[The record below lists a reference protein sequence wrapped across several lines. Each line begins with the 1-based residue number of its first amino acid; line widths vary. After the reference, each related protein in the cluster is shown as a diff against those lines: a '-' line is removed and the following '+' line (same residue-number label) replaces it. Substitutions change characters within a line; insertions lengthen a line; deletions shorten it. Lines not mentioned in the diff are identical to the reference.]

1 MNNAIN
7 IALVGASGVVG
18 SKIISLLEKKNINI
32 NNFYPLGSSSVGK
45 EVSFKS
51 KTYIIED
58 LSDFDSSK
66 VHLAI
71 FSAGSKVAKEYANEF
86 VSNGAYVIDLSSE
99 FRYDEDVPL
108 IIPEINGNI
117 LKDVKKPLLIANPNC
132 SVSQLLMAIE
142 PIHKNFDVDLLNIAT
157 YQAVSGTGKDA
168 VKELNTQLEDSNAE
182 AKVYPKKIAFNVIPQ
197 CDIFLENDYGNQPM
211 IYLGEMTARRLN
223 VNEGDIVRLLSPI
236 DHGYTLGLPIQIQ
249 CVVGGIFNIQV
260 LDLDDKI
267 AFIPYEI
274 GQKLFIRKNQP
285 DGIDIR
291 LAKGHKI
298 ELVAN
303 ELKQE
308 LKRAKVETWGE
319 LHEELFGAMK
329 FERVG
334 TLAVLSLIIVVACFN
349 LVTTL
354 VLQTA
359 QKAREFGILQVLGSN
374 QRAIKSIIMYQG
386 VLISSLGIISGL
398 ILGLFII
405 FFQNIFGFIPLPED
419 IYFTSHLPM
428 VIQIKDIIAIL
439 IIPFGMVITS
449 IYISTKRTIVLSSI
463 KSIFLDK

>member
-1 MNNAIN
+1 MSISKV
-7 IALVGASGVVG
+7 IAKRFLIGGHASGPSKLTGWVAIIGLCVG
-18 SKIISLLEKKNINI
+18 SIAMVLSVAVLNGFEHRVIDKIVGFESDIRITKINDYNTTIDIIRSIDGVKTAMPFLERKGLI
-32 NNFYPLGSSSVGK
+32 L
-45 EVSFKS
+45 
-51 KTYIIED
+51 
-58 LSDFDSSK
+58 
-66 VHLAI
+66 
-71 FSAGSKVAKEYANEF
+71 AKEGIQRM
-86 VSNGAYVIDLSSE
+86 VSLKAIEIEKLSS
-99 FRYDEDVPL
+99 FY
-108 IIPEINGNI
+108 N
-117 LKDVKKPLLIANPNC
+117 
-132 SVSQLLMAIE
+132 
-142 PIHKNFDVDLLNIAT
+142 LNI
-157 YQAVSGTGKDA
+157 
-168 VKELNTQLEDSNAE
+168 
-182 AKVYPKKIAFNVIPQ
+182 F
-197 CDIFLENDYGNQPM
+197 FENDYGNQPM

-223 VNEGDIVRLLSPI
+223 VNEGEIVRLLSPI
-236 DHGYTLGLPIQIQ
+236 DHGYTLGLPVQIQ

-267 AFIPYEI
+267 AFIPYDI
-274 GQKLFIRKNQP
+274 GQKLFVRKNQP

-303 ELKQE
+303 ELKQQ

-334 TLAVLSLIIVVACFN
+334 TLVVLSLIIVVACFN

-354 VLQTA
+354 VLLTA

-439 IIPFGMVITS
+439 VISFGMVITS
-449 IYISTKRTIVLSSI
+449 IYFSAKRTIVLSSI

>member
-1 MNNAIN
+1 MDTKIN
-7 IALVGASGVVG
+7 DYNTTIDIIQSIDGVKTAMPFQERKG
-18 SKIISLLEKKNINI
+18 LILSKDGIQRMVSLK
-32 NNFYPLGSSSVGK
+32 
-45 EVSFKS
+45 
-51 KTYIIED
+51 
-58 LSDFDSSK
+58 
-66 VHLAI
+66 
-71 FSAGSKVAKEYANEF
+71 
-86 VSNGAYVIDLSSE
+86 
-99 FRYDEDVPL
+99 
-108 IIPEINGNI
+108 
-117 LKDVKKPLLIANPNC
+117 
-132 SVSQLLMAIE
+132 AIE
-142 PIHKNFDVDLLNIAT
+142 IEKLPSFYNFN
-157 YQAVSGTGKDA
+157 
-168 VKELNTQLEDSNAE
+168 
-182 AKVYPKKIAFNVIPQ
+182 
-197 CDIFLENDYGNQPM
+197 IFLNNDYGNQPM
-211 IYLGEMTARRLN
+211 IYLGGMTARRLN

-236 DHGYTLGLPIQIQ
+236 DHGYTLGLPVQIQ
-249 CVVGGIFNIQV
+249 CVIGGIFNIQV

-308 LKRAKVETWGE
+308 LERVKVETWGE

-334 TLAVLSLIIVVACFN
+334 TLVVLSLIIVVACFN

-354 VLQTA
+354 VLLTA

-439 IIPFGMVITS
+439 VISFGMVITS
-449 IYISTKRTIVLSSI
+449 IYISAKRTIVLSSI

>member
-1 MNNAIN
+1 MILSKVIAKRFLIGEQTSGPSKLTGWVAI
-7 IALVGASGVVG
+7 IGLCVG
-18 SKIISLLEKKNINI
+18 SIAMVLSVAVLNGFEHRVIDKIVGFESDIRITKINDYNTTI
-32 NNFYPLGSSSVGK
+32 DIIRSIDGV
-45 EVSFKS
+45 
-51 KTYIIED
+51 KTAMPFQERKGLI
-58 LSDFDSSK
+58 L
-66 VHLAI
+66 
-71 FSAGSKVAKEYANEF
+71 AKEGIQRM
-86 VSNGAYVIDLSSE
+86 VSLKAIEIEKLSS
-99 FRYDEDVPL
+99 FY
-108 IIPEINGNI
+108 N
-117 LKDVKKPLLIANPNC
+117 
-132 SVSQLLMAIE
+132 
-142 PIHKNFDVDLLNIAT
+142 LN
-157 YQAVSGTGKDA
+157 V
-168 VKELNTQLEDSNAE
+168 
-182 AKVYPKKIAFNVIPQ
+182 
-197 CDIFLENDYGNQPM
+197 FLENDYDNQPM
-211 IYLGEMTARRLN
+211 IFLGEMTARRLN

-236 DHGYTLGLPIQIQ
+236 DHGYTLGLPVQIQ

-291 LAKGHKI
+291 LANGHKI

-334 TLAVLSLIIVVACFN
+334 TLVVLSLIIVVACFN

-354 VLQTA
+354 VLLTA

-398 ILGLFII
+398 ILGLSII

-439 IIPFGMVITS
+439 VISFGMVITS
-449 IYISTKRTIVLSSI
+449 IYISAKRTIVLSSI